1 MGTKSDPT
9 YLRKANKFVLNSDIV
24 IDIIGFIRL
33 YRIMLSFM
41 AWILAYLVKES
52 VKCISKFF
60 NDSIKPVE
68 STRFN
73 QALDFFSSVNI
84 TEQS

>member
-33 YRIMLSFM
+33 YWIIFIFM
-41 AWILAYLVKES
+41 AWILADLVKES
-52 VKCISKFF
+52 VKCIFLNFSMIQL
-60 NDSIKPVE
+60 NLWI

-73 QALDFFSSVNI
+73 QV
-84 TEQS
+84 